1 MSLRDELR
9 QQKPFTSLHQE
20 AFLSL
25 GRTEAV
31 LTGALER
38 MLEPHGIT
46 LTQYNIL
53 RILRGAGP
61 DGLCR
66 NEIRDRLVARTPDVT
81 RLLDR
86 MEQAGLV
93 SRVRG
98 EEDRRL
104 VHTRLTKK
112 ARALVDDLDKPVA
125 AEHRRQLGHMS
136 ADQLRALIDLLE
148 LARQQ
153 D

>member
-9 QQKPFTSLHQE
+9 QRKPFGSLHQE

-25 GRTEAV
+25 GRTETL

-46 LTQYNIL
+46 LTQYNVL
-53 RILRGAGP
+53 RILRGAGA

-66 NEIRDRLVARTPDVT
+66 NEVRDRLVARTPDVT

-86 MEQAGLV
+86 METAGLV
-93 SRVRG
+93 SRIRG

-112 ARALVDDLDKPVA
+112 GRSLVDELDRPVA
-125 AEHRRQLGHMS
+125 AEHQRRLGHMT
-136 ADQLRALIDLLE
+136 AAQLQQLVELLE
-148 LARQQ
+148 IARQQ